1 MPSTDTAHHTT
12 DEREVQPLDRVVIRF
27 AGDSGDGMQ
36 LTGDRFTAESAIHG
50 NDISTLPNFPAEIR
64 APQGTIPGVSSFQV
78 HFANYDIATPGDQP
92 DVLVVM
98 NPAALAANLGDI
110 RRGGLII
117 LDSAEFTAKNL
128 KKAGYTEDPRNDGTL
143 ESYQV
148 VELNLTGLAVAA
160 VEPFNLGRKNS
171 ERAKNMFA
179 LGLLT
184 WLYGRPL
191 GPSEKFLASKFAS
204 RPDIRDTNFAALKA
218 GHAYGETC
226 ELFRVR
232 YEVAPAP
239 MPEGTYRQVT
249 GNLATAYGL
258 ITGANRAGLQLFLG
272 SYPITPASDIL
283 HELSKRKAHNV
294 VTFQAEDEIAG
305 VSSAIGA
312 SFSGSLGVT
321 TTSGPGMSLKSEAI
335 GLAVMTELPL
345 VVVDVQ
351 RAGPSTGMP
360 TKPEQADLLQAMFGR
375 NGESPV
381 PVLAAKSPSD
391 CFDTALEA
399 CRIAVTYRTPVIMLS
414 DGYLGNGAEP
424 WKVPDLAEIPRIDP
438 HFATEPNT
446 TAADGSPR
454 FMPYRRDP
462 QTLARPWALPG
473 TKGLEHRVGGLEKSA
488 HTGAISYDPANHEEM
503 VATRAAKVKGIAK
516 TIPPTAVD
524 DPSGDADVLV
534 LGWGSAYGPITAAV
548 RRVRARGLSI
558 AQAHVRHLNPLPED
572 LGDVLRRYR
581 QIVVPEMNTGQ
592 FAMLLRSK
600 YLIDVKTISRVRGL
614 PISPVDLCDELC
626 RHCGDS
632 KGSDD
637 TREA

>member
-1 MPSTDTAHHTT
+1 M
-12 DEREVQPLDRVVIRF
+12 
-27 AGDSGDGMQ
+27 
-36 LTGDRFTAESAIHG
+36 
-50 NDISTLPNFPAEIR
+50 
-64 APQGTIPGVSSFQV
+64 
-78 HFANYDIATPGDQP
+78 
-92 DVLVVM
+92 
-98 NPAALAANLGDI
+98 
-110 RRGGLII
+110 
-117 LDSAEFTAKNL
+117 
-128 KKAGYTEDPRNDGTL
+128 KKVGYAEDPRHDGTL

-148 VELNLTGLAVAA
+148 VELDLTGLAVAA
-160 VEPFNLGRKNS
+160 VEPFSLGRKNS

-191 GPSEKFLASKFAS
+191 GPSEKFLAGKFAS
-204 RPDIRDTNFAALKA
+204 KPEIRDANIAALKA

-239 MPEGTYRQVT
+239 MPEGTYRQIT

-283 HELSKRKAHNV
+283 HELSKRKSHNV

-399 CRIAVTYRTPVIMLS
+399 CRVAVTYRTPVIMLS

-424 WKVPDLAEIPRIDP
+424 WKVPDLDEIPRIDP
-438 HFATEPNT
+438 NFATEPNSS
-446 TAADGSPR
+446 AADGSPR
-454 FMPYRRDP
+454 FMPYHRDSE
-462 QTLARPWALPG
+462 TLARPWALPG
-473 TKGLEHRVGGLEKSA
+473 TKGLEHRIGGLEKSA
-488 HTGAISYDPANHEEM
+488 RTGAISYDPSNHEDM
-503 VATRAAKVKGIAK
+503 VTTRAAKVKGISK
-516 TIPPTAVD
+516 TIPPTVVD

-534 LGWGSAYGPITAAV
+534 LGWGSTYGPITAAV

-572 LGDVLRRYR
+572 LGDLLHRYR
-581 QIVVPEMNTGQ
+581 RVVVPEMNTGQ
-592 FAMLLRSK
+592 FAMLLRSR
-600 YLIDVKTISRVRGL
+600 YLVDVKTISRVRGL
-614 PISPVDLCDELC
+614 PISPVDLCEELC
-626 RHCGDS
+626 QYCNGE
-632 KGSDD
+632 
-637 TREA
+637 TEEA

>member
-1 MPSTDTAHHTT
+1 MPSTDSAQQVT
-12 DEREVQPLDRVVIRF
+12 DEREVQSLDRVVIRF

-36 LTGDRFTAESAIHG
+36 LTGDRFTAESAAHG
-50 NDISTLPNFPAEIR
+50 NDVSTLPNFPAEIR

-92 DVLVVM
+92 DVLVAM
-98 NPAALAANLGDI
+98 NPAALAANLAEL

-117 LDSAEFTAKNL
+117 VDTAEFTPKNL
-128 KKAGYTEDPRNDGTL
+128 RKANFADNPLTDGTL

-148 VELNLTGLAVAA
+148 VELDLTGLAVAA
-160 VEPFNLGRKNS
+160 VEPFGLGRKNS

-204 RPDIRDTNFAALKA
+204 KPEIRDANVAALHA

-239 MPEGTYRQVT
+239 MPSGTYRQIT

-283 HELSKRKAHNV
+283 HELSRRKAHNV

-305 VSSAIGA
+305 VGSAIGA

-321 TTSGPGMSLKSEAI
+321 TTSGPGMSLKSEGI

-345 VVVDVQ
+345 VVIDVQ

-381 PVLAAKSPSD
+381 PVLAAKSPAD
-391 CFDTALEA
+391 CFNTALEA

-438 HFATEPNT
+438 HFATEPNIT
-446 TAADGSPR
+446 GADGRPG
-454 FMPYRRDP
+454 FMPYQRDP
-462 QTLARPWALPG
+462 ETLARPWARPG
-473 TKGLEHRVGGLEKSA
+473 TKDLEHRIGGLEKSA
-488 HTGAISYDPANHEEM
+488 TTGAISYDPSNHEKM
-503 VATRAAKVKGIAK
+503 VATRAEKVARIAR
-516 TIPPTAVD
+516 TIPPTRVD
-524 DPSGDADVLV
+524 DPSGHADVLV
-534 LGWGSAYGPITAAV
+534 LGWGSSFGPITAAV
-548 RRVRARGLSI
+548 RRVRARGLDI
-558 AQAHVRHLNPLPED
+558 AQAHIRHVNPLPPD
-572 LGDVLRRYR
+572 LGDLLRRYR
-581 QIVVPEMNTGQ
+581 RVVVPEMNRGQ
-592 FAMLLRSK
+592 LAMLLRAK
-600 YLIDVKTISRVRGL
+600 YLVDVQTISRVRGL
-614 PISPVDLCDELC
+614 PISPVDLCEELSEIC
-626 RHCGDS
+626 QHGPE
-632 KGSDD
+632 
-637 TREA
+637 EA

>member
-1 MPSTDTAHHTT
+1 
-12 DEREVQPLDRVVIRF
+12 
-27 AGDSGDGMQ
+27 
-36 LTGDRFTAESAIHG
+36 
-50 NDISTLPNFPAEIR
+50 
-64 APQGTIPGVSSFQV
+64 
-78 HFANYDIATPGDQP
+78 
-92 DVLVVM
+92 M

-148 VELNLTGLAVAA
+148 VELDLTGLAVAA

-249 GNLATAYGL
+249 GNIATAYGL

-391 CFDTALEA
+391 CCAGGL
-399 CRIAVTYRTPVIMLS
+399 
-414 DGYLGNGAEP
+414 
-424 WKVPDLAEIPRIDP
+424 
-438 HFATEPNT
+438 
-446 TAADGSPR
+446 
-454 FMPYRRDP
+454 PYRGDLSHPRDH
-462 QTLARPWALPG
+462 A
-473 TKGLEHRVGGLEKSA
+473 
-488 HTGAISYDPANHEEM
+488 
-503 VATRAAKVKGIAK
+503 
-516 TIPPTAVD
+516 
-524 DPSGDADVLV
+524 
-534 LGWGSAYGPITAAV
+534 
-548 RRVRARGLSI
+548 
-558 AQAHVRHLNPLPED
+558 
-572 LGDVLRRYR
+572 
-581 QIVVPEMNTGQ
+581 
-592 FAMLLRSK
+592 F
-600 YLIDVKTISRVRGL
+600 
-614 PISPVDLCDELC
+614 
-626 RHCGDS
+626 
-632 KGSDD
+632 
-637 TREA
+637 